1 MNPDDRPDITHDN
14 DRTYD
19 RLVAS
24 LEMGLGQLQ
33 VLLARCDHDRQRLAW
48 IERYEAELAG
58 QAQPLRAR
66 LDAQDPSLHR
76 AVSLALAEAGSAL
89 PSVVTVV
96 GAESLGLTGPEPIEK
111 FLGYLQWTREAL
123 RELALPIVLWLP
135 SQVWPELPRKAPDF
149 WSWRDGVFLFAVAAQ
164 ETANSSEIRPD
175 RLESLPSDSADPVG
189 LSIADLE
196 ASLAAAEAELG
207 PTSLAVADLLRQ
219 LGDRYADRYKS
230 GRGPGEAIPAEDYF
244 QRAIA
249 IYDTQEP
256 SENLATSL
264 NNLAALYDSQGRYEA
279 AEPLYQRALE
289 IQERV
294 LGADHPDTAT
304 SLNNLAALYR
314 SQGRYEAAEPLYRR
328 SLEIR
333 EQVLGADHPHTA
345 SSLNNLA
352 GLYESQGRYEAAEP
366 LYRRS
371 LEIWERVL
379 GTDHPDTATSLNN
392 LAGLYES
399 QGRYEAAEPLY
410 RRSLEICERV
420 LGADHPHT
428 ATSLNN
434 LASLYYSQERYAEAE
449 PFFRRCLE
457 IFLEKL
463 GQDHPNTQTVQRN
476 FRIFVQNVIE
486 ADRAADLSDHPLTQS
501 ILQQLTTPPEP

>member
-1 MNPDDRPDITHDN
+1 
-14 DRTYD
+14 
-19 RLVAS
+19 
-24 LEMGLGQLQ
+24 MGLGQLQ

-48 IERYEAELAG
+48 IERYESELAG

-89 PSVVTVV
+89 PSLVTVL

-135 SQVWPELPRKAPDF
+135 SQVWPELPKKAPDF
-149 WSWRDGVFLFAVAAQ
+149 WSWRDGVFLFAVVAQ

-175 RLESLPSDSADPVG
+175 RLELLPSDIADPVG

-219 LGDRYADRYKS
+219 LGDRYADRYKA
-230 GRGPGEAIPAEDYF
+230 GRGTGEAIPAEDYF

-256 SENLATSL
+256 SKNLATSL
-264 NNLAALYDSQGRYEA
+264 NNLAALYYSQGQYEA
-279 AEPLYQRALE
+279 AEPLYRRALE

-294 LGADHPDTAT
+294 LGADHPDTAA
-304 SLNNLAALYR
+304 SLNNLAELYR

-328 SLEIR
+328 ALEIWER
-333 EQVLGADHPHTA
+333 VLGADHPDTA
-345 SSLNNLA
+345 GSLNNLA
-352 GLYESQGRYEAAEP
+352 LLYSSQGRYEAAEPLLRRALEIKERVLGADHPDTAQSLNNLALLYKSQGRYEAAEP
-366 LYRRS
+366 LY
-371 LEIWERVL
+371 
-379 GTDHPDTATSLNN
+379 
-392 LAGLYES
+392 
-399 QGRYEAAEPLY
+399 
-410 RRSLEICERV
+410 
-420 LGADHPHT
+420 
-428 ATSLNN
+428 
-434 LASLYYSQERYAEAE
+434 
-449 PFFRRCLE
+449 RRCLE

-463 GQDHPNTQTVQRN
+463 GQDHPNTQTVLGN
-476 FRIFVQNVIE
+476 FRHLVQTAIE
-486 ADRAADLSDHPLTQS
+486 ADRAAELSDHPLTQS
-501 ILQQLTTPPEP
+501 LLQELSTPPHP

>member
-1 MNPDDRPDITHDN
+1 MNPDDRPEITPEN

-89 PSVVTVV
+89 PSLVTVL

-135 SQVWPELPRKAPDF
+135 SQVWPELPKKAPDF
-149 WSWRDGVFLFAVAAQ
+149 WSWRDGVFLFAVVAQ
-164 ETANSSEIRPD
+164 ETVNSSEIRPD
-175 RLESLPSDSADPVG
+175 RLQSLPSDSADPVG

-219 LGDRYADRYKS
+219 LGDRYADRYKA
-230 GRGPGEAIPAEDYF
+230 GRGTGEAIPAENYF

-249 IYDTQEP
+249 TYDTQEP
-256 SENLATSL
+256 SGNLAASL
-264 NNLAALYDSQGRYEA
+264 NNLA
-279 AEPLYQRALE
+279 
-289 IQERV
+289 
-294 LGADHPDTAT
+294 
-304 SLNNLAALYR
+304 NL
-314 SQGRYEAAEPLYRR
+314 
-328 SLEIR
+328 
-333 EQVLGADHPHTA
+333 
-345 SSLNNLA
+345 
-352 GLYESQGRYEAAEP
+352 
-366 LYRRS
+366 
-371 LEIWERVL
+371 
-379 GTDHPDTATSLNN
+379 
-392 LAGLYES
+392 
-399 QGRYEAAEPLY
+399 
-410 RRSLEICERV
+410 
-420 LGADHPHT
+420 
-428 ATSLNN
+428 
-434 LASLYYSQERYAEAE
+434 
-449 PFFRRCLE
+449 
-457 IFLEKL
+457 
-463 GQDHPNTQTVQRN
+463 
-476 FRIFVQNVIE
+476 
-486 ADRAADLSDHPLTQS
+486 
-501 ILQQLTTPPEP
+501 

>member
-1 MNPDDRPDITHDN
+1 MNPDDRPEITPDN

-89 PSVVTVV
+89 PSLVTVL

-135 SQVWPELPRKAPDF
+135 SQVWPELPKKAPDF
-149 WSWRDGVFLFAVAAQ
+149 WSWRDGVFLFAVVAQ
-164 ETANSSEIRPD
+164 EAATSSEIRPD

-219 LGDRYADRYKS
+219 LGDRYADRYES

-256 SENLATSL
+256 SDNLALSL
-264 NNLAALYDSQGRYEA
+264 NNLAGLYRSQGRYEA
-279 AEPLYQRALE
+279 AEPLYRRSLE
-289 IQERV
+289 IDEKV
-294 LGADHPDTAT
+294 YGPDHPSTAT

-333 EQVLGADHPHTA
+333 ERLLGADHPHTA

-352 GLYESQGRYEAAEP
+352 VLHGYQNRWGEAERLLLRA
-366 LYRRS
+366 
-371 LEIWERVL
+371 LEIRVQKL
-379 GTDHPDTATSLNN
+379 GEVHPDTQTSL
-392 LAGLYES
+392 
-399 QGRYEAAEPLY
+399 
-410 RRSLEICERV
+410 RSLQY
-420 LGADHPHT
+420 L
-428 ATSLNN
+428 
-434 LASLYYSQERYAEAE
+434 
-449 PFFRRCLE
+449 
-457 IFLEKL
+457 
-463 GQDHPNTQTVQRN
+463 VQAAL
-476 FRIFVQNVIE
+476 QQ
-486 ADRAADLSDHPLTQS
+486 DRAADLSDHPRTQS
-501 ILQQLTTPPEP
+501 LLQDLTTPPNP